1 MKDRILRLLR
11 KRPNL
16 ASEVYSVYSSDN
28 NKWTTTQIADLDPI
42 IKDMTVSFDEVIV
55 KIKFLNYLSLSF

>member
-1 MKDRILRLLR
+1 MKARINTLFT

-16 ASEVYSVYSSDN
+16 ASEVYSVYSSTSV
-28 NKWTTTQIADLDPI
+28 KWTTSQIADLDPI